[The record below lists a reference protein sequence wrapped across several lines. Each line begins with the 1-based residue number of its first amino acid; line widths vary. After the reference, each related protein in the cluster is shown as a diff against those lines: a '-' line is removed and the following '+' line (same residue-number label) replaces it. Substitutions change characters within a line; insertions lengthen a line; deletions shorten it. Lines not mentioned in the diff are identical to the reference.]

1 MWEFEKKVLQSR
13 EVLRLANEMQTD
25 KEKEYW
31 DLYWSNFMA
40 SLSEK
45 SDEELIRMHV
55 DASRKLDSYIFKF
68 TNSYIKSKR
77 LVEEL
82 AKLLDQR
89 GISQSSRAKAR
100 MDTELAISQFMQ
112 SNRQSEIKRQEQ
124 KNMQRKLEEI
134 EKRQKKRKIRLGI
147 GIGFWF

>member
-1 MWEFEKKVLQSR
+1 MWEVEKKILQGR
-13 EVLRLANEMQTD
+13 EVLRLANEMQTN
-25 KEKEYW
+25 KEKENW
-31 DLYWSNFMA
+31 DLFWWNYVILLSKKSN
-40 SLSEK
+40 
-45 SDEELIRMHV
+45 EELIRMHV
-55 DASRKLDSYIFKF
+55 EASKELDSYIFKF
-68 TNSYIKSKR
+68 TNNYIKSKK

-89 GISQSSRAKAR
+89 GISQSSLTKAR
-100 MDTELAISQFMQ
+100 MDNELAISQIMQ

-124 KNMQRKLEEI
+124 QNMQRKLEEI

>member
-1 MWEFEKKVLQSR
+1 MWEVEKKILQGR
-13 EVLRLANEMQTD
+13 EVLRLANEMQTN
-25 KEKEYW
+25 KEKENW
-31 DLYWSNFMA
+31 DLFWWNYVILLSKKSN
-40 SLSEK
+40 
-45 SDEELIRMHV
+45 EELIRMHV
-55 DASRKLDSYIFKF
+55 EASKELDSYIFKF
-68 TNSYIKSKR
+68 TNNYIKSKK

-89 GISQSSRAKAR
+89 GISQSSLTKAR
-100 MDTELAISQFMQ
+100 MDNELAISQIMQ

-124 KNMQRKLEEI
+124 QIMQRKLEEI

>member
-55 DASRKLDSYIFKF
+55 EASRKLDSYIFKF

-89 GISQSSRAKAR
+89 GISQSSRTKAR
-100 MDTELAISQFMQ
+100 VDTELAISQLMQ
-112 SNRQSEIKRQEQ
+112 SNRQSEIKQQEQ

-134 EKRQKKRKIRLGI
+134 EIRQKKRKIRLGV

>member
-1 MWEFEKKVLQSR
+1 MWEFEKKILQVR

-31 DLYWSNFMA
+31 DLYWWNYVIL
-40 SLSEK
+40 LSEK
-45 SDEELIRMHV
+45 SNEELIRMHV
-55 DASRKLDSYIFKF
+55 EASRKLDSYIFKF

-89 GISQSSRAKAR
+89 GTSQSSRAKAR
-100 MDTELAISQFMQ
+100 MDNELAISQIMQ

-124 KNMQRKLEEI
+124 QNMQRKLEVI